1 MLSGH
6 YATLDTAS
14 EKQMLSG
21 HYVTLDTASEKQ
33 MLLDIRHCRCEVEA
47 IWPQHW
53 IAMLARGLSVE
64 CEDCTNKE
72 VWAWSGRTALRKRF
86 ERGV

>member
-47 IWPQHW
+47 I
-53 IAMLARGLSVE
+53 
-64 CEDCTNKE
+64 
-72 VWAWSGRTALRKRF
+72 
-86 ERGV
+86 